1 MQKIP
6 VILVSDF
13 EESPPVTMRYALRDN
28 EIDLKEVYIKVNR
41 LCDHPGRGR
50 LKSVG
55 GGAEPDLILQAC
67 SGEFRE
73 LFMDCCSSISDYFAD
88 FMHADSVA
96 MQSVWFHLLDKLQVA
111 AILPHYYWLP
121 GEPSCDHAEAFEKDF
136 AHFKENLNVL
146 TSPRPDASLEPV
158 ISASHLT
165 DARHNLSHM
174 GNKEG
179 LKRWQQ
185 FLYKG
190 SPGFA
195 VPETDRVYS
204 NVGLGSVSNSKG
216 AVEFEAH
223 IPWVGLALI
232 DRHTARL
239 RKGVEATLE
248 DEPDAVVKASTLAEF
263 DSKTLDWKRTSA
275 RSTIDGRRIL
285 LEPMHPRPEAANAPQ
300 RRKTLADPTSHQ
312 RNPSY
317 NKDPDFFQYRNLNE
331 NFEMLGYHYLSDQS
345 LPSPIDKA
353 VYYDMFEDW
362 ADVGQD

>member
-1 MQKIP
+1 M
-6 VILVSDF
+6 
-13 EESPPVTMRYALRDN
+13 E
-28 EIDLKEVYIKVNR
+28 
-41 LCDHPGRGR
+41 
-50 LKSVG
+50 
-55 GGAEPDLILQAC
+55 
-67 SGEFRE
+67 
-73 LFMDCCSSISDYFAD
+73 CCSKISDYFAE

-96 MQSVWFHLLDKLQVA
+96 MQSVWFHLLDKLQTA

-121 GEPSCDHAEAFEKDF
+121 DEPSCDHAQAFEKDF

-204 NVGLGSVSNSKG
+204 NAELGSVSNSKD
-216 AVEFEAH
+216 AVELEAQ

-239 RKGVEATLE
+239 RRGVEATLE
-248 DEPDAVVKASTLAEF
+248 VRSPLQG
-263 DSKTLDWKRTSA
+263 RTSLA
-275 RSTIDGRRIL
+275 HQHRMNQMPLSKQVHWTSLTQRY
-285 LEPMHPRPEAANAPQ
+285 AP
-300 RRKTLADPTSHQ
+300 LP
-312 RNPSY
+312 NCC
-317 NKDPDFFQYRNLNE
+317 FFQIANL
-331 NFEMLGYHYLSDQS
+331 
-345 LPSPIDKA
+345 
-353 VYYDMFEDW
+353 
-362 ADVGQD
+362 